1 MKRTGVLLLLVF
13 ILTLAALSAG
23 APPAAAS
30 SQDSPL
36 LQETQIPGPAI
47 GTVRGEVING
57 TSPDTLLENL
67 EVTLHAF
74 TEEGRQLSE
83 NTKTDSAGLFTFTEI
98 ELDPDLV
105 FLVSATYGGVLYSSL
120 PAQADTGE
128 TELTIQLIMYEST
141 INMDSLVL
149 SRMHLAFDF
158 LEEDA
163 IRVGELW
170 ILNNASNLTINAP
183 GGLEISLPEGYSNLE
198 VDPEI
203 EAAITVTAT
212 GFIVDQPFL
221 PGEDAGS
228 LMFSYSLPYRRNLQF
243 TRSLPIPMMGATLML
258 PDNGLSLQGRQIIPE
273 GTVSVAQTIV
283 QTYSSPAMQAGDTL
297 SLEITGSP
305 PGTSLLR
312 VSDHESLIG
321 GALLLVFSA
330 GFFWFSRRPSRP
342 AFSETTSYHEI
353 IRQIAALDEQYSSG
367 DLQQEKYWKRRSHLK
382 SLAWKT
388 SPREGKEEHDQG

>member
-1 MKRTGVLLLLVF
+1 MKRIGILLLLVF

-23 APPAAAS
+23 ALPAAAS
-30 SQDSPL
+30 SQDSPQ
-36 LQETQIPGPAI
+36 LQETEIPGPAI
-47 GTVRGEVING
+47 GTVRGGVING

-83 NTKTDSAGLFTFTEI
+83 NTKTDSARLFTFTEI
-98 ELDPDLV
+98 ELDPDLI

-128 TELTIQLIMYEST
+128 TELTIQLIVYEST
-141 INMDSLVL
+141 TNMDSLVL

-158 LEEDA
+158 LEEGA

-228 LMFSYSLPYRRNLQF
+228 LMFSYSLPYRRYLQF

-258 PDNGLSLQGRQIIPE
+258 PDNGLSLQGSQIIPE

-283 QTYSSPAMQAGDTL
+283 QTYSFPAMQAGDTL
-297 SLEITGSP
+297 SLEITGFP

-312 VSDHESLIG
+312 VSNQESLIG

-330 GFFWFSRRPSRP
+330 GIFWYSRRSSRP
-342 AFSETTSYHEI
+342 AFSETTSYNEM

-367 DLQQEKYWKRRSHLK
+367 DLQQEEYWKRRSHLK

-388 SPREGKEEHDQG
+388 SPGEGKEEHDQG